1 MIINPVLYIAF
12 ALVFGLFALIHSL
25 TAANWFR
32 GKASVVMGDRYTHY
46 RILYNVASVIT
57 FVPVFLI
64 WARYSAYAPVIYIAP
79 QFLHLPLYAVQ
90 VISLGAAVLTFL
102 KFDFLEFIGLKTGA
116 SQEGQK
122 LVTAGLYGIVRH
134 PMYLFIIIFLW
145 TKPAFN
151 SLYLLAAALFT
162 AYFVV
167 GAFLEEKKLIKE
179 FGAEYRRYQEAVPM
193 FLPQPFFSLRS
204 KKR

>member
-1 MIINPVLYIAF
+1 MTLNPVLYIPF
-12 ALVFGLFALIHSL
+12 ALVFGLFAFIHSL
-25 TAANWFR
+25 TAANWFKER
-32 GKASVVMGDRYTHY
+32 ASIILGGWYKYY
-46 RILYNVASVIT
+46 RILYNVVSMIT

-122 LVTAGLYGIVRH
+122 LVTAGLYGAVRH

-151 SLYLLAAALFT
+151 SLYLLAAFLFT

-179 FGAEYRRYQEAVPM
+179 FGEEYRRYQEEVPM
-193 FLPQPFFSLRS
+193 FLPQPFS

>member
-1 MIINPVLYIAF
+1 MILNPVLYIAF

-46 RILYNVASVIT
+46 RILYNVMSVVT

-64 WARYSAYAPVIYIAP
+64 WVLYSVYAPVIYIAP

-90 VISLGAAVLTFL
+90 ALCLIVATLTFL
-102 KFDFLEFIGLKTGA
+102 RFDLLEFIGIRTET
-116 SQEGQK
+116 SQKGQK
-122 LVTAGLYGIVRH
+122 LVTAGLYGVVRH
-134 PMYLFIIIFLW
+134 PMYLFIILFLW
-145 TKPAFN
+145 AKPAFN
-151 SLYLLAAALFT
+151 SLYLLATALFT

-167 GAFLEEKKLIKE
+167 GAFLEEKKLVGE
-179 FGAEYRRYQEAVPM
+179 FGEEYRRYQEAVPM
-193 FLPQPFFSLRS
+193 FLPLMAFR
-204 KKR
+204 RV